1 MKKYLFLFSIIC
13 LGVTSIQAQQ
23 KQGLKLEANLGI
35 AVGEYS
41 NATVFGLGADMLYLF
56 NVSGSFQLGPSV
68 GYQTYFG
75 RGTSLPPAMTGGRE
89 ADIQFLPMA
98 LTSRYYFFD
107 ELFLGADVGYGLGLN
122 EGNDGGF
129 LYKPKVGFSFGLIST
144 ILSYTGVVGEFDTFN
159 SVNIGFEVA
168 F

>member
-1 MKKYLFLFSIIC
+1 MKKYLILFSIVC
-13 LGVTSIQAQQ
+13 LGIASMQAQQ
-23 KQGLKLEANLGI
+23 KQGLKLEGNLG
-35 AVGEYS
+35 VPLGDYS
-41 NATVFGLGADMLYLF
+41 SATVFGLGLDMSYLF
-56 NVSGSFQLGPSV
+56 DITGSLQLGPSV

-98 LTSRYYFFD
+98 ITSRYYFFD
-107 ELFLGADVGYGLGLN
+107 ELFLGADLGYGLGLN

-144 ILSYTGVVGEFDTFN
+144 ILSYTGIVGEFDTF
-159 SVNIGFEVA
+159 SAVHLGFEVA

>member
-1 MKKYLFLFSIIC
+1 MQS
-13 LGVTSIQAQQ
+13 QQ
-23 KQGLKLEANLGI
+23 KQGFKLEGSLGI
-35 AVGEYS
+35 ALGDYS
-41 NATVFGLGADMLYLF
+41 NATVFGLGADLLYLYDIT
-56 NVSGSFQLGPSV
+56 GSFQLGPSV

-75 RGTSLPPAMTGGRE
+75 RGTSLPPAMSGGRK

-107 ELFLGADVGYGLGLN
+107 ELFLGADFGYGLGLN
-122 EGNDGGF
+122 QGNEGGF
-129 LYKPKVGFSFGLIST
+129 LYKPKIGFSFGLISI

-159 SVNIGFEVA
+159 SVSIGFEAA